1 MYMYKC
7 CGFVPR
13 KGLRFER
20 LDLVDEESRQVN
32 VFYRTRTSFS
42 CTMLLS
48 PNMVV
53 KTSSRRSESSGTFL
67 SPTTSGS
74 AAGNAPNPG
83 QLLPNFSTIPSGEI
97 VQKVLIELDKLQK
110 ALTSEYR
117 TQYSV
122 FNDRVQ
128 LLNGQYKIAA
138 KISYS
143 YSQTILMQNI
153 NNQTL
158 TNV

>member
-1 MYMYKC
+1 MYKC
-7 CGFVPR
+7 WGFVPR
-13 KGLRFER
+13 KCWKFKR
-20 LDLVDEESRQVN
+20 LDLVDEGSLHVN
-32 VFYRTRTSFS
+32 IFHRTRTSFS

-97 VQKVLIELDKLQK
+97 VQRVLIELDKPEK
-110 ALTSEYR
+110 ALTFEHR
-117 TQYSV
+117 TFSV

-128 LLNGQYKIAA
+128 FLNGQYKIAS
-138 KISYS
+138 KISLS
-143 YSQTILMQNI
+143 YSQTILIQNI